1 MITDPDIL
9 KKLIQQ
15 GSLLPKEEMLEI
27 ARKIVQL
34 ENEGHDLMK
43 QIDFMSLPQLPNEI
57 KNEKDG
63 GLEKAFNN
71 KQDKYTKVNK
81 TKKVKK
87 GKKGKK

>member
-1 MITDPDIL
+1 
-9 KKLIQQ
+9 
-15 GSLLPKEEMLEI
+15 
-27 ARKIVQL
+27 
-34 ENEGHDLMK
+34 MK

-81 TKKVKK
+81 TKKKNSLEHINVDTIVELCKK
-87 GKKGKK
+87 MESNPSLKEKFNQLLNENA